1 LRRAEFSQVDR
12 DTISANRYD
21 PHLLRFQLVET
32 LLLLGNAIMAAR
44 RASTLNPVRKAKKY
58 VKEAVMGVVGT
69 AVVAG
74 LLAAFGIN
82 GNNPFTSD
90 PNTPQGKLAKVVEE
104 AAVKA
109 KSKVAAAA
117 HEGKLP
123 NVAPETQKKIEAM
136 LTSTIGG
143 SRTNTTSTS
152 SSDPLVGKWEQLVY
166 NPGNSQWYSGGI
178 FQVSGRPSSY
188 SVAYLDYSR
197 TPAEFVNA
205 AGITDIAFA
214 NDEWTFSSKVDANE
228 VLTFKLRRVDMQT
241 FQGYCYQNGQQVAAN
256 TWRRVP

>member
-1 LRRAEFSQVDR
+1 
-12 DTISANRYD
+12 
-21 PHLLRFQLVET
+21 
-32 LLLLGNAIMAAR
+32 MAAR
-44 RASTLNPVRKAKKY
+44 RSSTLNPVRKAKKY

-69 AVVAG
+69 AVAAG

-82 GNNPFTSD
+82 GNNPFASD

-104 AAVKA
+104 VAVEAKA
-109 KSKVAAAA
+109 KVAEAA

-123 NVAPETQKKIEAM
+123 KVAPETQKKIEAM
-136 LTSTIGG
+136 LASTTGALRSNSTST
-143 SRTNTTSTS
+143 STSS

-178 FQVSGRPSSY
+178 FQVSGKPSSY
-188 SVAYLDYSR
+188 SISYLDYSR
-197 TPAEFVNA
+197 NPAEFVNA
-205 AGITDIAFA
+205 AGITDVAFA

-228 VLTFKLRRVDMQT
+228 VLTFKLRRVDGQT